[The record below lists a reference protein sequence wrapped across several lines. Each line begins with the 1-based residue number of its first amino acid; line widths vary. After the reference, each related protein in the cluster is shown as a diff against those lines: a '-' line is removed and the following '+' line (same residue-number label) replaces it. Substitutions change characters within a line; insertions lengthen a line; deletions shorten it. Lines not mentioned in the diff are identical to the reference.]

1 MSFISL
7 LWKTFCTLFSLLSK
21 AKILED
27 YMDIVHLLK
36 LMDGPVISNSWKLNK
51 KAIYRDT

>member
-1 MSFISL
+1 
-7 LWKTFCTLFSLLSK
+7 LSK

>member
-1 MSFISL
+1 VSFISL